1 MATFFTELDEKLK
14 RFIEHQGIFL
24 VATAP
29 EAGRINLSPK
39 GMDCLQ
45 GGRGMGRTLILLRNS
60 DGCQADCCAEDR
72 YNPDIVRVRGSKIRI
87 RRTKRDASEIF

>member
-14 RFIEHQGIFL
+14 RFIDDQGIFF
-24 VATAP
+24 VATAS

-45 GGRGMGRTLILLRNS
+45 GGRGMGRTLIPLRNS
-60 DGCQADCCAEDR
+60 DGCQADCCAEYR

-87 RRTKRDASEIF
+87 RRTKRDASKIF